1 MGSLADVNYD
11 WQRAYSLSCVNDFFY
26 LNMSN
31 ELLLC
36 EAWGESFLSK
46 EKQLMKVK
54 NVKIILFSLTSV
66 CSCSWL
72 VIENGK
78 RCFTF
83 DVGRS
88 IARLYSLV
96 VQALW
101 LRAVKQATTFQD
113 SDCEQ
118 TWHDCRRTLQLLL
131 ELRAST
137 FSTQQ
142 QVFFNT
148 YKKWMNLYR
157 TLEEHWGHG
166 KGGWGEILD
175 LFFAISA
182 GM

>member
-1 MGSLADVNYD
+1 MGSLADVNDD
-11 WQRAYSLSCVNDFFY
+11 WQRAYSLSCVNDFFHT
-26 LNMSN
+26 NVSN

-36 EAWGESFLSK
+36 EAWGESFLTK
-46 EKQLMKVK
+46 EKHFMKMK

-88 IARLYSLV
+88 MARLCSLADQAV
-96 VQALW
+96 ALW
-101 LRAVKQATTFQD
+101 LRAVKQATTLKI

-137 FSTQQ
+137 FNTQQ
-142 QVFFNT
+142 QVF
-148 YKKWMNLYR
+148 L
-157 TLEEHWGHG
+157 
-166 KGGWGEILD
+166 
-175 LFFAISA
+175 
-182 GM
+182 